1 MMFDIMHPADQL
13 VTIMER
19 IYDYGMTTT
28 SGGNLSIRDSDG
40 NVWITPGG
48 IDKGSLRRQ
57 DIVKVSPDGTISG
70 IHKPSVELPFH
81 LSVYKMRPDIKA
93 IVHAHP
99 PSLVAFSI
107 VRRLPETMLVP
118 NTRIVCGEVRFSPYD
133 LPGSAKLGEKIG
145 KVFAEGVNTVML
157 ENHGVVIGAGD
168 MFGAFRAFETLD
180 FCARLEINARRLGT
194 IRPLSAKNFELY
206 RSRSHVPLD
215 EFDVEEYSSEER
227 YYRNEMC
234 DLIHRAYNQRLFNST
249 QGTFSRRLSDGSF
262 IITPYYLDRKYLEP
276 QDLVRIKGRAKERG
290 KLPSRSVL
298 LHEAVYRQHP
308 EINSIILAHP
318 PNIMAFA
325 VTDAVFD
332 ARLIPESYILLK
344 MVQKLPFGSSHLQ
357 PELTAK
363 ELSGK
368 NPVAIVEND
377 CVIVTGNDL
386 LNAFDRLEVMEYSA
400 KSVISARMLG
410 DIVNISPEQVEEIKT
425 AFNI

>member
-1 MMFDIMHPADQL
+1 MVFEMLHPADQL
-13 VTIMER
+13 VMIMDR
-19 IYDYGMTTT
+19 IYGYGMTTT
-28 SGGNLSIRDSDG
+28 SGGNLSIMDSDG

-57 DIVKVSPDGTISG
+57 DIIKVSPDGTLIG

-107 VRRLPETMLVP
+107 VRRLPETYLVP
-118 NTRIVCGEVRFSPYD
+118 NTRIVCGEVRFAPYD

-145 KVFAEGVNTVML
+145 RVFAEGVNTVML
-157 ENHGVVIGAGD
+157 ENHGVVIGAENL
-168 MFGAFRAFETLD
+168 FGAFKAFETLD
-180 FCARLEINARRLGT
+180 FCARLEINARRLGDV
-194 IRPLSAKNFELY
+194 RPLSFKNFEIY
-206 RSRSHVPLD
+206 RSRAHADMD
-215 EFDVEEYSSEER
+215 EFDMDCYSSEEL
-227 YYRNEMC
+227 YHRNEMC
-234 DLIHRAYNQRLFNST
+234 GLIHRAYNQRLFNST
-249 QGTFSRRLSDGSF
+249 QGTFSRRLSDGAF
-262 IITPYYLDRKYLEP
+262 IITPYNRDRKYLEP
-276 QDLVRIKGRAKERG
+276 QDLVRIQDGAKERG

-298 LHEAVYRQHP
+298 LHQAVYRRHP
-308 EINSIILAHP
+308 GIQSIILAHP

-325 VTDAVFD
+325 VTDAPFD

-344 MVQKLPFGSSHLQ
+344 TVGKLPFGSSYLQ

-363 ELSGK
+363 EISVK

-377 CVIVTGNDL
+377 CVIVTGSDL

-400 KSVISARMLG
+400 KSVISSRLLG
-410 DIVNISPEQVEEIKT
+410 DIVNISPEQVSEIET
-425 AFNI
+425 AFGL